1 MQKPVVVSPL
11 KWAGN
16 KMWLAKRLARLI
28 DKEVD
33 PNQPVVELFAG
44 SLGFSLFYG
53 FTNVIANDVDKTLI
67 SFYQHLKTGF
77 IPDSELTVEKEAYYQ
92 YRDRYNSLAEQH
104 DFGEELA
111 SIFYYINC
119 VGYNGLFRKAQK
131 TGRLNVPFGDY
142 KRYPVQKLELC
153 RNFGNHV
160 KTWEFSSK
168 CFTQINGLENAGL
181 ILADPPYEGT
191 FTGYNGKFTFDD
203 QLKVIET
210 LEKAS
215 CPIIATNSINSKPL
229 LRAYK
234 DAGYSLYQSLVPRRI
249 SRNVNNRKPEHEMI
263 ALKNF
268 RTQRIRSLCPDLQPI
283 RA

>member
-28 DKEVD
+28 QKDVD
-33 PNQPVVELFAG
+33 VNDSVVELFAG

-53 FTNVIANDVDKTLI
+53 FNNVIANDVDKPLI
-67 SFYQHLKTGF
+67 SFYNHLKSGF
-77 IPDSELTVEKEAYYQ
+77 IPDSGLTVEKEAYYQ
-92 YRDRYNSLAEQH
+92 YRDRYNDLVESN

-119 VGYNGLFRKAQK
+119 VGYNGLFRKAQR

-142 KRYPVQKLELC
+142 KRYPHQKLQLC
-153 RNFGNHV
+153 KNFGQHV
-160 KTWEFSSK
+160 KTWEFTNK
-168 CFTQINGLENAGL
+168 CFTQVDGIEGAGL

-191 FTGYNGKFTFDD
+191 FTGYNGKFTFED
-203 QLKVIET
+203 QLKVIKT
-210 LEKAS
+210 LDKAN
-215 CPIIATNSINSKPL
+215 CPIIATNSIKSKPL
-229 LRAYK
+229 IHAYK
-234 DAGYSLYQSLVPRRI
+234 DAGYSIYKSLVPRRI
-249 SRNVNNRKPEHEMI
+249 SRNVTERKPEFELI

-268 RTQRIRSLCPDLQPI
+268 TTQRVRTLCPELQKI
-283 RA
+283 RV

>member
-28 DKEVD
+28 QKDVD
-33 PNQPVVELFAG
+33 PNQSVVELFAG

-53 FTNVIANDVDKTLI
+53 FNNVIANDVDMPLI

-77 IPDSELTVEKEAYYQ
+77 LPDSELTVEKEAYYQ
-92 YRDRYNSLAEQH
+92 YRDRYNDLVEQN

-142 KRYPVQKLELC
+142 KRYPAQKLQLC
-153 RNFGNHV
+153 RDFGEHV
-160 KTWEFSSK
+160 KTWEFTNK
-168 CFTQINGLENAGL
+168 CFTQVEGIESAGL

-191 FTGYNGKFTFDD
+191 FTGYNGKFTFED
-203 QLKVIET
+203 QLKVIDT
-210 LEKAS
+210 LEKAH
-215 CPIIATNSINSKPL
+215 CPIIATNSIKSKPL
-229 LRAYK
+229 IRAYK
-234 DAGYSLYQSLVPRRI
+234 DAGYRLYKSLVPRRI
-249 SRNVNNRKPEHEMI
+249 SRNVAERKPEYELI

-268 RTQRIRSLCPDLQPI
+268 PTQRIRSLCPDLQPV
-283 RA
+283 RV